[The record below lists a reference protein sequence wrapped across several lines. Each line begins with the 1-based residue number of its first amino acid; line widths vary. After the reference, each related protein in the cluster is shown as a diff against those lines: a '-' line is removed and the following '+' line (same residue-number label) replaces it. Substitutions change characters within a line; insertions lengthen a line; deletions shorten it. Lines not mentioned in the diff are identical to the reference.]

1 MSSVSVNHG
10 FRVLVAEDEALVA
23 EMIEGLLSEIGCVVA
38 GKASDGLEAVARTR
52 ELRPD
57 LVLMD
62 LEMPGGDG
70 VAATR
75 EIHAASLAPVVVL
88 TAHVTADWHE
98 RALRAG
104 ASGYLGKPVTAM
116 SLAHAIGVARSR
128 FDDRLDLE
136 ARNAALAESLE
147 RTLCRG
153 LLPVCAHCHRV
164 RDDEGYWREVET
176 YIGGRSE
183 ADFLHGL
190 CPDCVA
196 GIVKR
201 RGGSG

>member
-1 MSSVSVNHG
+1 VTGVTANQG
-10 FRVLVAEDEALVA
+10 IRVLVAEDEALVA
-23 EMIEGLLSEIGCVVA
+23 EMVEGVLSEIGCAVV
-38 GKASDGLEAVARTR
+38 GKAADGPEAVARTR

-57 LVLMD
+57 VVLMD

-70 VAATR
+70 VEATR
-75 EIHAASLAPVVVL
+75 RIHGAALAPVVVL
-88 TAHVTADWHE
+88 TAHVTRDWHE

-104 ASGYLGKPVTAM
+104 AGGYLGKPFNAVG
-116 SLAHAIGVARSR
+116 LAHAIGVARSR
-128 FDDRLDLE
+128 FQERLALE

-147 RTLCRG
+147 RSLSRG
-153 LLPVCAHCHRV
+153 LLPVCAHCHRA
-164 RDDEGYWREVET
+164 RDDDGYWQEVESF
-176 YIGGRSE
+176 IGGRCE

-190 CPDCVA
+190 CPECVA